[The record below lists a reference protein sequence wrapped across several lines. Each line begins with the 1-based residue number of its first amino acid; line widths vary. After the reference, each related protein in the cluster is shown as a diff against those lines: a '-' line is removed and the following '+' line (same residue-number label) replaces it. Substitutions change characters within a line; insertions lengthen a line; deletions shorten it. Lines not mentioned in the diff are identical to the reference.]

1 MKKQLVMGI
10 VPTEMEANAVIES
23 LKNAGFPTADISIL
37 MSEQARKPDLN
48 DSTVLKGATRGAE
61 GGLLA
66 GGAIGLLAG
75 IGLIAI
81 PALGPF
87 IAAGPLMAAIGGAAM
102 GGAAG
107 GLGGALLGVTM
118 PEHQIKLYE
127 SMLKEGNV
135 LLMVHTDS
143 NEEVDKA
150 KDIMEAASVKDI
162 HRSATIPDKKPV

>member
-10 VPTEMEANAVIES
+10 VPTEPEANAVVES
-23 LKNAGFPTADISIL
+23 LKNSGFSTEDISIL
-37 MSEQARKPDLN
+37 MPEQATKRDLN
-48 DSTVLKGATRGAE
+48 DSTILKGATRGAE

-75 IGLIAI
+75 IGLITI

-127 SMLKEGNV
+127 SLLKEGNV
-135 LLMVHTDS
+135 LLIVHTD
-143 NEEVDKA
+143 NPEEVDKA
-150 KDIMEAASVKDI
+150 EDIMKTAGVRDI
-162 HRSATIPDKKPV
+162 HKSTEPVKKK

>member
-10 VPTEMEANAVIES
+10 VPTEPDANAVVES
-23 LKNAGFPTADISIL
+23 LKAADFPTSDISIL
-37 MSEQARKPDLN
+37 MSENATKRDLN

-75 IGLIAI
+75 IGLITI

-107 GLGGALLGVTM
+107 GLGGALLGVTT

-127 SMLKEGNV
+127 SLLKEGNV
-135 LLMVHTDS
+135 LIIVHTDS
-143 NEEVDKA
+143 PEEVDKA
-150 KDIMEAASVKDI
+150 EEILKSGGVRDI
-162 HRSATIPDKKPV
+162 HKTTEPAVKK